1 MEILV
6 HQVPQDL
13 REFEVFLAYKAK
25 KERQEVMVRQ
35 DLLVLLAVLESE
47 VLLVCLV
54 FQDLKDIEV
63 SLDWM
68 ELKEILEDPEKREK
82 MEHLDPWALLVQ
94 LVQLD
99 NEEKEEE
106 MVHQVSLE

>member
-6 HQVPQDL
+6 HQVLQDP
-13 REFEVFLAYKAK
+13 REFEVFLACKAK
-25 KERQEVMVRQ
+25 KEKQEVMVRQ
-35 DLLVLLAVLESE
+35 GLLVLLAVLESE
-47 VLLVCLV
+47 VLLVCLE

-82 MEHLDPWALLVQ
+82 MEHLDP
-94 LVQLD
+94 
-99 NEEKEEE
+99 
-106 MVHQVSLE
+106 